1 MIRIFGRA
9 LIKKF
14 VCDEIADFKGS
25 ILLTL
30 ELLDAFFSR
39 ILYELLRNTYFK
51 VGTVMVSSVAYF
63 FKL

>member
-9 LIKKF
+9 LIKMF
-14 VCDEIADFKGS
+14 VCDEVAGFKGS

-30 ELLDAFFSR
+30 ELLDVFFSR
-39 ILYELLRNTYFK
+39 ILYELLRSTYLK
-51 VGTVMVSSVAYF
+51 VRTVMVSSVAYF